1 MAPGFN
7 FPVNV
12 INFLKVIK
20 MIIKDLFANLTIIIS
35 LLFIYAHLTKSS
47 PLRSSPSIKRKI
59 LVGAAGGLASNVL
72 MQYSIEIGTTIIDL
86 RHIPVILLASTGGA
100 LPTAISVM
108 FVMIGRFLIG
118 INLSSYVSIM
128 FIVSVAIFSIWIS
141 KIQLT
146 RNTKI
151 LYMLTFSNISFSF
164 TVIYLIEDISF
175 LLYLIPL
182 YWTISYA
189 AGYLA
194 FYILEFL
201 RDSQMLLE
209 KYKEEAKIDG
219 LTGLNNVR
227 RFDEVFNKLTTD
239 AKTNNKPLSLLYIDV
254 DFFKRINDTYGHAEG
269 DAVLKQL
276 GLLLRK
282 GTRSFD
288 LVSRNG
294 GEEFTVVLIDC
305 QLNRAIEIAENIRK
319 AVEKNTFSLND
330 GQKITLT
337 ISVGIASYGDTT
349 NNINMLIE
357 EADRALYQAKKS
369 GRNKICVAD

>member
-1 MAPGFN
+1 
-7 FPVNV
+7 
-12 INFLKVIK
+12 

-118 INLSSYVSIM
+118 VNLSSYVSIM

-254 DFFKRINDTYGHAEG
+254 DFFKRINDTYGHTEG

-319 AVEKNTFSLND
+319 AVEKNKFSLND